1 VPPCL
6 SWLKDFYIVKT
17 KNQCREGQQH
27 ISLDFIE
34 NNIMLKTKGVL
45 QQVMKIIQML
55 LSRTESKFRDMPSI
69 SQSSNSKVTLV

>member
-17 KNQCREGQQH
+17 KNQCTEGQQH

-45 QQVMKIIQML
+45 QQVMKIIQMF

-69 SQSSNSKVTLV
+69 SQTSNSKVTLV